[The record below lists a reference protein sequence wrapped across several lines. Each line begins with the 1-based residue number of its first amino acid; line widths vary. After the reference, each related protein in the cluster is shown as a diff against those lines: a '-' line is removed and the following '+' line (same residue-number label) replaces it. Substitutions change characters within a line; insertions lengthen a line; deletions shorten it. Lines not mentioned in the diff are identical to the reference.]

1 MPVTKATIMIVED
14 KFIVA
19 QDIAMSLKK
28 LGYTICS
35 IVSSGQEAIQA
46 AKDFCPDLALV
57 DIRIQGDMDGIA
69 TATELRTFLDLA
81 IVYLTAHSDSDTLE
95 RACLTYPEGYLLK
108 PYDDRQL
115 YTTIEL
121 ALNKKGAKERMRS
134 LSIVQQQE
142 QAVPEKAS
150 QKKNAFANFI
160 GCHPSMLRLFHEIE
174 LVAMTDVSVHIHGEN
189 GTGKELVADAMT
201 QLGARS
207 NKPFLKLNCSAI
219 PTTLFESALFGHT
232 KGAFTGANKDQEG
245 FIERAE
251 GGTLFLDEIGDISLD
266 MQVKL
271 LRVLQSGE
279 FSRVGETTIRKADI
293 RIITATNRNLKDLV
307 AQGKIRE
314 DFYYRINVFPLTVP
328 ALRERG
334 EDVLLIAEYYRTIFN
349 QIFSKQIVAFSDE
362 VKRLFVSY
370 QWPGN
375 VRELENILKRAFV
388 LVQGD
393 SIGLEHLSTDITQ
406 ASQTASS
413 PTVAASWESA
423 TNVDTLS
430 ERDKILAAL
439 RQAGGNKGQ
448 AANLLG
454 MSRVTLW
461 KKMVKLDL
469 NQPDD
474 DFASS
479 IDDSKD
485 LMTA

>member
-1 MPVTKATIMIVED
+1 
-14 KFIVA
+14 
-19 QDIAMSLKK
+19 
-28 LGYTICS
+28 
-35 IVSSGQEAIQA
+35 
-46 AKDFCPDLALV
+46 
-57 DIRIQGDMDGIA
+57 
-69 TATELRTFLDLA
+69 
-81 IVYLTAHSDSDTLE
+81 
-95 RACLTYPEGYLLK
+95 
-108 PYDDRQL
+108 
-115 YTTIEL
+115 
-121 ALNKKGAKERMRS
+121 
-134 LSIVQQQE
+134 
-142 QAVPEKAS
+142 
-150 QKKNAFANFI
+150 
-160 GCHPSMLRLFHEIE
+160 
-174 LVAMTDVSVHIHGEN
+174 MTDVSVHIHGEN

-328 ALRERG
+328 SLRERG
-334 EDVLLIAEYYRTIFN
+334 EDVLLIAEHYRTIFN
-349 QIFSKQIVAFSDE
+349 QIFSKQIVAFSDD

>member
-1 MPVTKATIMIVED
+1 MTKATIMIVED

-69 TATELRTFLDLA
+69 TATELRSFLDLA

-142 QAVPEKAS
+142 QAAPEKTS
-150 QKKNAFANFI
+150 QKKDAFANFI
-160 GCHPSMLRLFHEIE
+160 GCHPTMLRLFHEIE

-201 QLGARS
+201 KLGARAD
-207 NKPFLKLNCSAI
+207 KPFLKLNCSAI

-293 RIITATNRNLKDLV
+293 RIVTATNRNLKELV
-307 AQGKIRE
+307 SQGKIRE

-328 ALRERG
+328 SLRERG
-334 EDVLLIAEYYRTIFN
+334 EDVLLVAEHYRILFN
-349 QIFSKQIVAFSDE
+349 AVFSKQVASFSE
-362 VKRLFVSY
+362 EAKRLFLTY

-393 SIGLEHLSTDITQ
+393 SIGLEHLPTEITQ
-406 ASQTASS
+406 ATKAAAMPITHDSWGS
-413 PTVAASWESA
+413 VA
-423 TNVDTLS
+423 NPDVLS
-430 ERDKILAAL
+430 EREKILAAL

-448 AANLLG
+448 AAHLLG

-461 KKMVKLDL
+461 KKMVKLEL

-474 DFASS
+474 EFGSS
-479 IDDSKD
+479 LDDSKD
-485 LMTA
+485 AMTA